1 MCENLCRRLALQG
14 LMGTVVIVVGE
25 VGLQLLVEV
34 LAVGGGVQIDAFPFD
49 GAPQALDE
57 GIIGGA
63 TAAVSADATVGLQQG
78 LLKGLAGKLAA
89 LGDAG
94 ASLASELKM

>member
-1 MCENLCRRLALQG
+1 
-14 LMGTVVIVVGE
+14 MGTVVIVVGE
-25 VGLQLLVEV
+25 VGLPLLVKV
-34 LAVGGGVQIDAFPFD
+34 LAVGGGVQVDAFPFD

-57 GIIGGA
+57 GIIDGA
-63 TAAVSADATVGLQQG
+63 TVAVSADATVGLQQG